1 LAFQNL
7 VFRVGRFGW
16 TSAACLNAASRH
28 LRKPGALTANVK
40 IDLIEIRIALH
51 GFDVVKC
58 RPLILHIPDSEKDL
72 FACGI
77 LQNSK

>member
-1 LAFQNL
+1 MDVSCVPQSSFH
-7 VFRVGRFGW
+7 F
-16 TSAACLNAASRH
+16 RH